1 MENKLT
7 KRTWLNIIVFSFMG
21 GIAWN
26 LENMYFNTF
35 LYDSIYEGVSK
46 SQLEAWGIM
55 APSTAVSRMVA
66 LSAITA
72 VATTFIMGTLS
83 EKMKKRKVF
92 ISVGYIVW
100 GFITAAFGFIS
111 KGNIAALFGLDNEA
125 NILLYTIWAVIIMDM
140 VMTFMGS
147 TSNDSAFNAW
157 TTDVTNPVVR
167 PKVETVLLFVG
178 LVAMLAVMGVGSG
191 LCQSGIISYQVFF
204 LILGIIVSASGVFGL
219 FALQDPEIKG
229 EKTNSNYWS
238 DLFYG
243 FRPSVIKE
251 NSKLY
256 LALAAIC
263 VYNVAIQVFFP
274 YLFTYL
280 GSVIFPGADFR
291 NIVTI
296 IVAVLAVAGLA
307 AGIILLLKASGKD
320 KTAAY
325 IITIV
330 LFIAGL
336 AVLST
341 STNIVVVLIG
351 IAPTLIGYVV
361 LQIQLNASVRDYI
374 PEDKVGLFQGIRM
387 IFFVLIPMV
396 VGPWLG
402 DIAIRSSN
410 FTIMEYGEPKEV
422 PSTSMFFYASIV
434 ALLIFV
440 PLFLLTKKE
449 PGADKNKK
457 KFIVAIVI
465 SVVVIVLF
473 TLFKDFMPAGG
484 VVTSTDVTP
493 TDVIETTAALIQ

>member
-35 LYDSIYEGVSK
+35 LFDSVYDGVSK
-46 SQLEAWGIM
+46 AKLEQWGVM
-55 APSTAVSRMVA
+55 APTTAISRMVA

-72 VATTFIMGTLS
+72 VVTTFIMGTLS

-100 GFITAAFGFIS
+100 GVITASFGFIS
-111 KGNIAALFGLDNEA
+111 KENVASLFGLSDEGK
-125 NILLYTIWAVIIMDM
+125 ILLFTIWAVIIMDM

-157 TTDVTNPVVR
+157 TTDVTNPVIR

-178 LVAMLAVMGVGSG
+178 LFAMLAVMGVGS
-191 LCQSGIISYQVFF
+191 LCQADVVSYKVFF
-204 LILGIIVSASGVFGL
+204 LGLGIIVSLSGVFGL
-219 FALQDPEIKG
+219 FALKDPEIKG

-243 FRPSVIKE
+243 FRPSVVKD
-251 NSKLY
+251 NSMLY

-263 VYNVAIQVFFP
+263 IYNIAIQVFFP
-274 YLFTYL
+274 YLFVYL
-280 GSVIFPGADFR
+280 GSVILPGAVFDAKT
-291 NIVTI
+291 IVI
-296 IVAVLAVAGLA
+296 AVLAVTGLA
-307 AGIILLLKASGKD
+307 AGIILLLRASGKN
-320 KTAAY
+320 KVNAY

-336 AVLST
+336 AILST
-341 STNIVVVLIG
+341 STSIPVVLIG

-402 DIAIRSSN
+402 DIACRTSN
-410 FTIMEYGEPKEV
+410 FTIIEYGEEKLV
-422 PSTSMFFYASIV
+422 PSTSMFFYAAIV
-434 ALLIFV
+434 GLLIFV
-440 PLFLLTKKE
+440 PLYLLMSKSEGDGK
-449 PGADKNKK
+449 GNKS
-457 KFIVAIVI
+457 KFIPAIIVSIITVIVAAVVVNMLGNTGSDKAVADAIV
-465 SVVVIVLF
+465 
-473 TLFKDFMPAGG
+473 
-484 VVTSTDVTP
+484 
-493 TDVIETTAALIQ
+493 ETTAALIQ

>member
-7 KRTWLNIIVFSFMG
+7 KRTWLNLIVFSFMG

-35 LYDSIYEGVSK
+35 LYDSIYDGISK
-46 SQLEAWGIM
+46 TQLENWGIM

-100 GFITAAFGFIS
+100 GLITASFGFIS
-111 KGNIAALFGLDNEA
+111 KGNIAALFGLEGEA
-125 NILLYTIWAVIIMDM
+125 KILLYTIWAVIIMDM

-178 LVAMLAVMGVGSG
+178 LVAMLAVMGVGS
-191 LCQSGIISYQVFF
+191 LCQADVVSYKMFF

-219 FALQDPEIKG
+219 FALKDPEIKG

-243 FRPSVIKE
+243 FRPSVVKE
-251 NSKLY
+251 NSMLY

-263 VYNVAIQVFFP
+263 IYNIAIQVFFP
-274 YLFTYL
+274 YLFVYL
-280 GSVIFPGADFR
+280 GSVIIPGAVFD
-291 NIVTI
+291 IKTI
-296 IVAVLAVAGLA
+296 IVAVLAVAGLL
-307 AGIILLLKASGKD
+307 AGIILLLKASGKN
-320 KTAAY
+320 KVTAY

-330 LFIAGL
+330 LFVAGL
-336 AVLST
+336 AILST

-387 IFFVLIPMV
+387 IFFVLIPMI
-396 VGPWLG
+396 VGPALG

-410 FTIMEYGEPKEV
+410 FTIIEYGEPKEV
-422 PSTSMFFYASIV
+422 PSTSMFFYAAIV
-434 ALLIFV
+434 ALFIFV

-449 PGADKNKK
+449 PGADKSKK

-465 SVVVIVLF
+465 SVAAVVLF
-473 TLFKDFMPAGG
+473 TLLKDFMPAGA
-484 VVTSTDVTP
+484 VVTPTDATP

>member
-35 LYDSIYEGVSK
+35 LFDSVYDGVSK
-46 SQLEAWGIM
+46 AKLEEWGIM
-55 APSTAVSRMVA
+55 APTTAISRMVA

-72 VATTFIMGTLS
+72 VVTTFIMGTLS

-100 GFITAAFGFIS
+100 GVITASFGFIS
-111 KGNIAALFGLDNEA
+111 KENIASLFGLNDDA
-125 NILLYTIWAVIIMDM
+125 KILLFTVWAVIIMDM

-167 PKVETVLLFVG
+167 PTVETVLLFVG
-178 LVAMLAVMGVGSG
+178 LFAMLAVMGVGS
-191 LCQSGIISYQVFF
+191 LCQADVVSYQVFF
-204 LILGIIVSASGVFGL
+204 LGLGIIVSLSGVFGL
-219 FALQDPEIKG
+219 FALKDPEIKG
-229 EKTNSNYWS
+229 DKTNSNYWS

-243 FRPSVIKE
+243 FRPSVVKE
-251 NSKLY
+251 NSMLY

-263 VYNVAIQVFFP
+263 IYNIAIQVFFP
-274 YLFTYL
+274 YLFVYL
-280 GSVIFPGADFR
+280 GSVILPGAVFDVKT
-291 NIVTI
+291 IVI
-296 IVAVLAVAGLA
+296 AVLAVAGLA
-307 AGIILLLKASGKD
+307 AGVILLLKASGKN
-320 KTAAY
+320 KVNAY
-325 IITIV
+325 IVTIV

-336 AVLST
+336 AILST
-341 STNIVVVLIG
+341 STNIAIVLIG

-402 DIAIRSSN
+402 DIACRTSN
-410 FTIMEYGEPKEV
+410 FTIIEYGEEKLV
-422 PSTSMFFYASIV
+422 PSTSMFFYAAVV

-440 PLFLLTKKE
+440 PLYLLMGKGENNAK
-449 PGADKNKK
+449 ANKG
-457 KFIVAIVI
+457 KFIPAIIVAVITVIVAA
-465 SVVVIVLF
+465 VVVNL
-473 TLFKDFMPAGG
+473 LGNSGMDPA
-484 VVTSTDVTP
+484 D
-493 TDVIETTAALIQ
+493 IAETTAALMQ